1 MTTSY
6 RNATSVSIAGFA
18 VLLEGDPK
26 SGKSSLALHLTENG
40 GKLISDDLTF
50 IKKEEDS
57 LYALPA
63 EKMSGYLHIR
73 ELGLLKIDKVETKKK
88 RIGAIIKLV
97 DEVNIEQKQIDILD
111 VQIPVFQFKKY
122 DFALTN
128 KINAVIKILKNKWE
142 LTKI

>member
-1 MTTSY
+1 
-6 RNATSVSIAGFA
+6 
-18 VLLEGDPK
+18 
-26 SGKSSLALHLTENG
+26 
-40 GKLISDDLTF
+40 
-50 IKKEEDS
+50 
-57 LYALPA
+57 
-63 EKMSGYLHIR
+63 MSGYLHIR